1 MLRSVTTMT
10 EDQSGIEQ
18 LDTMECWQLLRAN
31 EVGRLAVS
39 ITDHPDIFP
48 INYVVDRGTV
58 VFRTAEGTKLAAAVL
73 GRAVA
78 FEIDGYD
85 GDQGEAWSVVI
96 KGRATE
102 IERMQDVFDALDLP
116 LFPWH
121 ASPKHRFVRVEPF
134 DLSGRRFRVAGRS
147 ATDDLGTGARAR
159 DE

>member
-1 MLRSVTTMT
+1 MTTDRFGVTVL
-10 EDQSGIEQ
+10 E
-18 LDTMECWQLLRAN
+18 LNECWRLLRQA

-39 ITDHPDIFP
+39 IRDLPDLFP
-48 INYVVDRGTV
+48 INFIVDRGTV

-85 GDQGEAWSVVI
+85 AEAGEAWSVVI
-96 KGRATE
+96 KGRAVE

-121 ASPKHRFVRVEPF
+121 ASPKHRFVRIEP
-134 DLSGRRFRVAGRS
+134 DDVTGRRFHVVDKSTWEIMPRS
-147 ATDDLGTGARAR
+147 VPT
-159 DE
+159 EQE